1 MGWRGRGR
9 RRLEE
14 HHGRIGHDVLDRLGR
29 PGGDLDG
36 RENDGP
42 MDQERDDGLPNGFL
56 GLGLGLDKVLEHATT
71 SEGGVNV
78 SEKVSPAR

>member
-1 MGWRGRGR
+1 
-9 RRLEE
+9 
-14 HHGRIGHDVLDRLGR
+14 
-29 PGGDLDG
+29 
-36 RENDGP
+36 